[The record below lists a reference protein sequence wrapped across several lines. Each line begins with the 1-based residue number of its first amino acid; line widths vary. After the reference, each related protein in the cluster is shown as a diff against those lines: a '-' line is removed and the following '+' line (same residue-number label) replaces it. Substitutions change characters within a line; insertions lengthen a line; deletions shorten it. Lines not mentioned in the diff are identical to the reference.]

1 MALSAS
7 WFGNEDDDDEE
18 EDDDD
23 EDDDEDD
30 DRIGARPG
38 SKTASEMNAIA
49 FCSIRLAAGGTVR
62 EEVGKCC
69 GGGGE
74 GAPSSSALPGG
85 KKRRSEIAAER
96 AMTVGM
102 RRRARKG

>member
-69 GGGGE
+69 
-74 GAPSSSALPGG
+74 AAAA
-85 KKRRSEIAAER
+85 EIAAER
-96 AMTVGM
+96 AMM